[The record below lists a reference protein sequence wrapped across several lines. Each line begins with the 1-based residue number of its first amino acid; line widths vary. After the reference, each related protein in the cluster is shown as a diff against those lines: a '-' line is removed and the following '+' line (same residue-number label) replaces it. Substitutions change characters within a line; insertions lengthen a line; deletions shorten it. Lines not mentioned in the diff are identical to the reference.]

1 MTNYSTAPV
10 GAQTQAAAGNANLV
24 PLRRLDFQTKGSK
37 WYEGTDF
44 EKGYLV
50 TSESHNAD
58 LHIDSIKLSEPNGK
72 NNARIVADVY
82 VTMADGLVAFGGA
95 IWTTKDGTGFTFSVE
110 RRTYTKEN
118 GETGYVDSIRL
129 GMAVTAQIL
138 RYAESKRIEQPVPW
152 NVETNA
158 QATQPAPANQAQY
171 ATNQGQYAPQ
181 GQAQPVYTQGQQF
194 QANGPVQNGG
204 YQNGQPVQNGGLPNG
219 FTTN

>member
-10 GAQTQAAAGNANLV
+10 GAQTQAAAGSANLV

-50 TSESHNAD
+50 TSESHNKD

-152 NVETNA
+152 NVETTA
-158 QATQPAPANQAQY
+158 QATQA
-171 ATNQGQYAPQ
+171 QYAPQ
-181 GQAQPVYTQGQQF
+181 GQYAAQGQPVYAQNGQPAQQF

>member
-1 MTNYSTAPV
+1 MSNYPTAPV
-10 GAQTQAAAGNANLV
+10 GAQTQATAGSANQV
-24 PLRRLDFQTKGSK
+24 PLRRLDFKTKGSK

-50 TSESHNAD
+50 TSESHNKD

-95 IWTTKDGTGFTFSVE
+95 IWTTKDGNGFTFSVE
-110 RRTYTKEN
+110 RRTYDKGN
-118 GETGYVDSIRL
+118 GEVGYADSIRL

-152 NVETNA
+152 NVETTA
-158 QATQPAPANQAQY
+158 QATQPAPANQA
-171 ATNQGQYAPQ
+171 QYAPQ

>member
-50 TSESHNAD
+50 TSESHNKD

-110 RRTYTKEN
+110 RRTYDKGN
-118 GETGYVDSIRL
+118 GEVGYADSIRL

-152 NVETNA
+152 NVETTA
-158 QATQPAPANQAQY
+158 QATQPAPANQAQQNFY
-171 ATNQGQYAPQ
+171 QGQYSVPQ
-181 GQAQPVYTQGQQF
+181 GQYVAQGQ
-194 QANGPVQNGG
+194 PVQNGG